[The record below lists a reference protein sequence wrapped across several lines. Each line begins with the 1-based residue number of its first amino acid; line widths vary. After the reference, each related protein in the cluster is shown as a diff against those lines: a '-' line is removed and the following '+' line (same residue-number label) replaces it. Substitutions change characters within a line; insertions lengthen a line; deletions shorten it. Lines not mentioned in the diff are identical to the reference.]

1 MKNYKAILIFGLII
15 VLAGCQHAT
24 KKTDNDNNRLTIIAI
39 NDVYRIAGIDQGN
52 TGGLARVRTLRTQLK
67 AESEHVL
74 LLHAGDFLH
83 PSFNSKQDNGRAMIQ
98 TMNYLDGQADAFDD
112 DMLVTFG
119 NHEFDKGRLKHV
131 GLMNELI
138 DQSEFSWLDS
148 NIKWTADGIQ
158 STHLKTY
165 TLKQYGPHKVGVFSM
180 TTDMAHPEYVESFDD
195 LANTAEH
202 YVPMLRQAGANFVIA
217 LTHQTMADDQAM
229 MALPEAYR
237 PDIIF
242 GGHEHFA
249 QAETVNGR
257 WVLKADADAAS
268 AVVVTVN
275 LAQPEAALLPQV
287 VPLADNIKPDA
298 DALALIEQLNADIE
312 QQYCASHQADARCL
326 QKVLGTTR
334 TELVAEETTIRRYE
348 TNLGNLLAD
357 LSLQAFKNCGAD
369 VALLNSGSIRL
380 NQNIP
385 AGGDI
390 IAKHLHEM
398 FPYPSN
404 LQLIE
409 VPKSLLVDIL
419 KHSISNWT
427 ANGHWLQVSGL
438 SFIHNPTTETVQHI
452 HLVKDEDALNDS
464 TSGTIRVV
472 MPHYLLSASTDQDGY
487 TMVNEQMIQD
497 CRANGS
503 ELKNLLTDYLSLNPQ
518 GIHPK
523 RDYRICNTT
532 RDSCLNEY

>member
-1 MKNYKAILIFGLII
+1 MKNCKTILVFGLII

-24 KKTDNDNNRLTIIAI
+24 KKIDNENNTLTLIAI
-39 NDVYRIAGIDQGN
+39 NDVYRIAGINQGE
-52 TGGLARVRTLRTQLK
+52 TGGLARVRALRTQLQ

-98 TMNYLDGQADAFDD
+98 TMNYLDGQANTFDD

-119 NHEFDKGRLKHV
+119 NHEFDKGRLEHV
-131 GLMNELI
+131 RLMNDLL
-138 DQSEFSWLDS
+138 DHSEFTWLDS
-148 NIKWTADGIQ
+148 NIEWTTDGVQ
-158 STHLKTY
+158 SDRLKPY
-165 TLKQYGPHKVGVFSM
+165 ALKQFGSHQVGIFSM
-180 TTDMAHPEYVESFDD
+180 TADMAHPEYIDTFDD
-195 LANTAEH
+195 FTQTAQY
-202 YVPMLRQAGANFVIA
+202 YVPMLRQAGADFVIA
-217 LTHQTMADDQAM
+217 LTHQTMTDDQAM
-229 MALPEAYR
+229 MALPDNIR

-249 QAETVNGR
+249 QAETVNGQ
-257 WVLKADADAAS
+257 WILKADADAAS
-268 AVVVTVN
+268 AVVVN
-275 LAQPEAALLPQV
+275 IDLAQPKAALLPQV
-287 VPLADNIKPDA
+287 VPLADNIAPDPDA
-298 DALALIEQLNADIE
+298 LTLIEQLNEDIE
-312 QQYCASHQADARCL
+312 QKYCTSHQAEKRCL

-357 LSLQAFKNCGAD
+357 LSLQTFQACGAD

-409 VPKSLLVDIL
+409 IPKQLLVDIL
-419 KHSISNWT
+419 QHSISNWT

-438 SFIHNPTTETVQHI
+438 SFIHNPENESVSHI
-452 HLVKDEDALNDS
+452 HLQKDEQPLSATS
-464 TSGTIRVV
+464 TGTVRVI
-472 MPHYLLSASTDQDGY
+472 MPHYLLSANTDQDGY
-487 TMVNEQMIQD
+487 SMVNEQMIQD
-497 CRANGS
+497 CQANGT
-503 ELKNLLTDYLSLNPQ
+503 ELKDLLTEYLSQNPQ
-518 GIHPK
+518 GINPK

-532 RDSCLNEY
+532 RENCLNEH

>member
-1 MKNYKAILIFGLII
+1 MKNYKSILVFGLII

-24 KKTDNDNNRLTIIAI
+24 KKIDNESNPLTLIAV
-39 NDVYRIAGIDQGN
+39 NDVYRIAGINQGK
-52 TGGLARVRTLRTQLK
+52 TGGLARVRALRTQLQ
-67 AESEHVL
+67 AESDHVL

-83 PSFNSKQDNGRAMIQ
+83 PSFNSKQDDGRAMIA
-98 TMNYLDGQADAFDD
+98 TMNYLDGQANSFDE

-119 NHEFDKGRLKHV
+119 NHEFDKGRLKHIS
-131 GLMNELI
+131 LMNELLN
-138 DQSEFSWLDS
+138 QSEFTWLDS
-148 NIKWTADGIQ
+148 NIEWTTDGVQ
-158 STHLKTY
+158 SDRLKPY
-165 TLKQYGPHKVGVFSM
+165 VLKQYGPHQVGIFSM
-180 TTDMAHPEYVESFDD
+180 TTDMAHPEYIDTFDNF
-195 LANTAEH
+195 AKTAEH
-202 YVPMLRQAGANFVIA
+202 YVPMLRQAGADYVIA
-217 LTHQTMADDQAM
+217 LTHQTMSDDQAM
-229 MALPEAYR
+229 MALPDAYR

-257 WVLKADADAAS
+257 WILKADADAAS
-268 AVVVTVN
+268 AVVVN
-275 LAQPEAALLPQV
+275 IDLARPNAALLPQV
-287 VPLADNIKPDA
+287 VPLADNITPDPN
-298 DALALIEQLNADIE
+298 ALVLIEQLNADIE
-312 QQYCASHQADARCL
+312 QQYCASHQSEVRCL

-357 LSLQAFKNCGAD
+357 LSLHAFKKCDAD

-409 VPKSLLVDIL
+409 IPKQLLVDIL
-419 KHSISNWT
+419 QHSISNWT
-427 ANGHWLQVSGL
+427 ANGHWLQVAGL
-438 SFIHNPTTETVQHI
+438 SFIHNPDNESASHI
-452 HLVKDEDALNDS
+452 HLRKDEQALSEN
-464 TSGTIRVV
+464 TTGTVRVV
-472 MPHYLLSASTDQDGY
+472 MPHYLLSANTDQDGY
-487 TMVNEQMIQD
+487 TMVNEQMIQE
-497 CRANGS
+497 CQANGT
-503 ELKNLLTDYLSLNPQ
+503 ELKDLLTEYLSQNPQ
-518 GIHPK
+518 GINPK

-532 RDSCLNEY
+532 RENCLNEH